1 MKATKQLIVNRKLI
15 AAAPQLLKTCE
26 ILLKNFELNKKFGT
40 TLNEIELTAGINIL
54 TDVIKKA
61 TL

>member
-1 MKATKQLIVNRKLI
+1 MKATKENIANQKLI

-26 ILLKNFELNKKFGT
+26 ILLKNFELNKKFET
-40 TLNEIELTAGINIL
+40 TLSEIEITAGINIL

-61 TL
+61 TE